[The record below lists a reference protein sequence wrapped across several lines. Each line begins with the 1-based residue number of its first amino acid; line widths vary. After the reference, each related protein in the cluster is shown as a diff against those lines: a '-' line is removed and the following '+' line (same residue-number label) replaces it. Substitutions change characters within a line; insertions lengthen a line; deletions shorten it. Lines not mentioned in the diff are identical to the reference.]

1 MNLNSQEKQYTQIK
15 QIISLFFQLTK
26 IRIAFIDPTLHVI
39 TSEGLLADPT
49 NSTNYFEKKK
59 NLIFFPIVTND
70 RLNGLFLADKS
81 DITVNM
87 LSLNQKSLES
97 VANEVLN
104 TYYQRVLI
112 LSPLTK
118 DEINQ
123 DLQLFNLLINNSHN
137 ATPLVPIK
145 NSTSPITT
153 RNKGVNDIDIALNYI
168 DQNITKKLTL
178 LTVANNAYLSPAYLS
193 RLFKENFK
201 INFSDY
207 IRLRKITLAQN
218 KLMTTTQS
226 INSIANNLGFSRA
239 NYFNK
244 VFKETTNLTP
254 LQFRKHYSGSKK
266 IYTIYRDLTWN
277 DNISVYAASKRFFQQ
292 QGIDLKEKDVNGRP
306 CIVAIE
312 DLSSLGNA
320 SGWVFLVDGIQ
331 PPIFPSELY
340 VKDKTVIQW
349 IYVHIS

>member
-26 IRIAFIDPTLHVI
+26 IRIAFTDSTPHLVTN
-39 TSEGLLADPT
+39 EGILPD
-49 NSTNYFEKKK
+49 STDLVTYFEKKK
-59 NLIFFPIVTND
+59 SLIFFPIVTND
-70 RLNGLFLADKS
+70 HLNGLFIANKN
-81 DITVNM
+81 DIAVNT
-87 LSLNQKSLES
+87 LSLCQKSLEN

-104 TYYQRVLI
+104 TYYQRILV

-118 DEINQ
+118 DEMNQ
-123 DLQLFNLLINNSHN
+123 ELQLFNLIINGASN
-137 ATPLVPIK
+137 AT
-145 NSTSPITT
+145 SITPT
-153 RNKGVNDIDIALNYI
+153 NNDLSLATNRNKGITDIGIALNYI
-168 DQNITKKLTL
+168 DRNITQKLTL

-207 IRLRKITLAQN
+207 IRLRKITLAQK
-218 KLMTTTQS
+218 KLIMTTQS
-226 INSIANNLGFSRA
+226 INNIASELGFARA

-244 VFKETTNLTP
+244 VFKETTTLTP
-254 LQFRKHYSGSKK
+254 LQFRKHYNSSKK

-277 DNISVYAASKRFFQQ
+277 SNISVYAASKRFFQQ
-292 QGIDLKEKDVNGRP
+292 QGINLIEKDVNGRP

-312 DLSSLGNA
+312 NLSSIGNA
-320 SGWVFLVDGIQ
+320 SGWIFLVDGIQ